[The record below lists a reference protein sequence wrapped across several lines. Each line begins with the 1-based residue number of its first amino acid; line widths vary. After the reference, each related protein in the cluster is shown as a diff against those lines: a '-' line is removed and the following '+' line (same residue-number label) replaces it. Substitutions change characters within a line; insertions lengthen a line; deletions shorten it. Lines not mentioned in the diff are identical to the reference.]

1 MNPATAFRLAT
12 TRAVANKDLKMNEL
26 DLEGRPFA

>member
-1 MNPATAFRLAT
+1 MNPAAGFRRATA
-12 TRAVANKDLKMNEL
+12 RAAANKDLKMNEL